1 MYSLFKRKPGYSFS
15 FSNLWIGA
23 AIGMIAAALC
33 IYFSYVF
40 DLIQND
46 VDLSDALVYFLIGST
61 SIAFLSACFVFI
73 WKMTAIL
80 HSIYL
85 WSLTFFVF
93 TTYYFF
99 VDSETTTGLIL
110 LGLWIIISFSLVGG
124 ALGVLFDEKKRKKI
138 APYIALITGLIGIF
152 LLGVFLWNST
162 AKAIENFQVIL
173 KKSPNHAPLSLP
185 NPAKIGSF
193 AIHKIS
199 YGPEIYHRKGNVVDA
214 AFRTIPVD
222 GSEFIG
228 GWDGVDGWLRTR
240 YWGFNA
246 EQLPLRGLVWHPEG
260 DGPFPLVMIIHGNHE
275 MSASSENGYDYL
287 GELWASRGFIVVS
300 VDENFLNSSWIDL
313 FSSLN
318 ETPARGWLLLEH
330 LALWRKWNGQED
342 HPFYHKIDLDH
353 IALIG
358 HSRGGEAIATA
369 AALNRLKYF
378 PDNGNIQFDYNFNI
392 SALAAIAPVDAQY
405 TPGGIKIELND
416 IDYFVMQ
423 GSHDADVRAFQG
435 AAQYGRIVFSDTDYH
450 YKSALYILGA
460 NHGQFNTLWGNNDTG
475 QPTVNLIDVGQLIS
489 EADQQEIAKVYL
501 TAFLEASLHGYKEYL
516 PLFHHYEFGS
526 EWLPRTF
533 YINEFADS
541 TFQYIESKRKDI
553 DIATTT
559 LPGGRIQGE
568 NLDIWNQS
576 RIVLKDGTPLNPE
589 TYIGWSEKNKNP
601 SYIISL
607 PESLPQEFH
616 LLPSHSLVLN
626 MANTTTNASQEVDFI
641 DFTIELK
648 DRDHAVG
655 SLLLSSYTPLHPVI
669 RANVMKSSYLDL
681 LGSTEPVFQTFEF
694 PLSEFVKNN
703 PSLDI
708 TKLESINLIFDRSQ
722 EGLIILND
730 VAFSSSPT
738 PKESL

>member
-1 MYSLFKRKPGYSFS
+1 MYSLFKRTSGYS

-23 AIGMIAAALC
+23 TIGMIAAALC

-40 DLIQND
+40 DLIQNN
-46 VDLSDALVYFLIGST
+46 VDLSDVFVYFLIGSV
-61 SIAFLSACFVFI
+61 SISFLSASFVFI
-73 WKMTAIL
+73 WRMSAALPIA
-80 HSIYL
+80 YL
-85 WSLTFFVF
+85 WSLIFFVF

-99 VDSETTTGLIL
+99 IDSETTTGLII
-110 LGLWIIISFSLVGG
+110 LGLWIVISFSLVGG
-124 ALGVLFDEKKRKKI
+124 ALGVLFDAKNRKKI
-138 APYIALITGLIGIF
+138 IPYIALITGLIGIF
-152 LLGVFLWNST
+152 LLGLFLWNST
-162 AKAIENFQVIL
+162 ATAIENFHFIL
-173 KKSPNHAPLSLP
+173 KNKPNRAQLSVL
-185 NPAKIGSF
+185 NPSKMGSF
-193 AIHKIS
+193 VVNKIS
-199 YGPEIYHRKGNVVDA
+199 YGPEIRYHKKNVVDPV
-214 AFRTIPVD
+214 FRTIPVD
-222 GSEFIG
+222 GSGFVG
-228 GWDGVDGWLRTR
+228 GWSGIDGWLRTR

-246 EQLPLRGLVWHPEG
+246 KQLPLSGIVWYPEG
-260 DGPFPLVMIIHGNHE
+260 DGPFPLVMIVHGNHE

-287 GELWASRGFIVVS
+287 GALWASRGFIAVS
-300 VDENFLNSSWIDL
+300 VDENFLNGSWIDL

-330 LALWRKWNGQED
+330 LALWRKWNGQEN
-342 HPFYHKIDLDH
+342 HPFYHKVDLEH

-435 AAQYGRIVFSDTDYH
+435 AAQYSRIAFSGADYH

-475 QPTVNLIDVGQLIS
+475 QPTINLIDVSQLIS
-489 EADQQEIAKVYL
+489 ETDQQEIAKVYL
-501 TAFLEASLHGYKEYL
+501 TAFLEASLHGSQEYL
-516 PLFHHYEFGS
+516 PLFHHYEFGL

-541 TFQYIESKRKDI
+541 TFRYVESKKKDI

-559 LPGGRIQGE
+559 LKGGHIQGE
-568 NLDIWNQS
+568 NLDTWNQS

-589 TYIGWSEKNKNP
+589 TYIGWNEQNKNP

-607 PESLPQEFH
+607 PESLSGDFH
-616 LLPSHSLVLN
+616 LLPSDSLVLSI
-626 MANTTTNASQEVDFI
+626 ANATNTSQEVDFI

-655 SLLLSSYTPLHPVI
+655 SLLLSAYTPLHPVI

-694 PLSEFVKNN
+694 SLSEFVKNN
-703 PSLDI
+703 PLLDI
-708 TKLESINLIFDRSQ
+708 TKLESINLLFNQSE

-730 VAFSSSPT
+730 VAFSSSPPQY
-738 PKESL
+738 PKEAL